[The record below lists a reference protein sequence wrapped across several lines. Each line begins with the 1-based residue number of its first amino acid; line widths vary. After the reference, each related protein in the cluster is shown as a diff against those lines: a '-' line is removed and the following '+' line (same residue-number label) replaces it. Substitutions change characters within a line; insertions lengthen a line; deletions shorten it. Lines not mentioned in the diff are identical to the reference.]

1 MNPKV
6 FLSHAKEDKNRFVLD
21 FAEKLRINGIDV
33 WLDKWEML
41 PGDSLIDKIFEE
53 GLKNAEAIIIVLSNH
68 SVNKPWVK
76 EELNA
81 GMMKKI
87 SRGTKII
94 PVLIDNCSVP
104 ESLKSTLWE
113 RISDTSNYQENLDRI
128 VASIFGHREKPPIG
142 QPPSYTKSVLS
153 EIPGLTRTDNLVLKE
168 SCESELKEYKYIVN
182 PKEIFLK
189 NGDNIIPEGELSDS
203 LEMLDQYGH
212 IRLHRTLGKDPYAYE
227 ITPFG
232 FDKYASA
239 YIKDYQQIIHDVIVS
254 IVNQSLRDNY
264 EIADRIGQPLKLIDH
279 ILDLLE
285 SNGHVKLSKELGG
298 GVHIYD
304 TLPALRRMLQ

>member
-6 FLSHAKEDKNRFVLD
+6 FLSHAKEDKDRFVLE
-21 FAEKLRINGIDV
+21 FGEKLRNQGVDV

-53 GLKNAEAIIIVLSNH
+53 GLKNADAIIIVLSNH

-87 SRGTKII
+87 SKGTKII
-94 PVLIDNCSVP
+94 PVVIDDCPVP

-113 RISDTSNYQENLDRI
+113 PIPVLSSYQESLDRI
-128 VASIFGHREKPPIG
+128 VASIFGQTIKPPLG

-153 EIPGLTRTDNLVLKE
+153 DIPGLTKIDNLILKE
-168 SCESELKEYKYIVN
+168 SCESELSEYKHLIN
-182 PKEIFLK
+182 PNDLFIKDGEY
-189 NGDNIIPEGELSDS
+189 IIPENELTDS
-203 LEMLDQYGH
+203 LEMLDRHGH
-212 IRLHRTLGKDPYAYE
+212 IRLNRTLGPGPYSYE
-227 ITPFG
+227 ITLFG
-232 FDKYASA
+232 FDKYAAA
-239 YIKDYQQIIHDVIVS
+239 YINDYQQIIHDVIVA
-254 IVNQSLRDNY
+254 IVNENLGNNSELA
-264 EIADRIGQPLKLIDH
+264 EKIGHPLKLINH

-285 SNGHVKLSKELGG
+285 SNGHLSLSKTLGG
-298 GVHIYD
+298 GVGIYNVS
-304 TLPALRRMLQ
+304 PALRRMLQ

>member
-21 FAEKLRINGIDV
+21 FAEKLRNNGIDV

-87 SRGTKII
+87 SMGTKII
-94 PVLIDNCSVP
+94 PVVIDNCSVP

-113 RISDTSNYQENLDRI
+113 RISDTASYQENLDRI
-128 VASIFGHREKPPIG
+128 VASIFGHREKPPLG
-142 QPPSYTKSVLS
+142 QPPAYTKSVLS
-153 EIPGLTRTDNLVLKE
+153 EISGLTRLDNLVLKE
-168 SCESELKEYKYIVN
+168 SCESELKKYKYIVN
-182 PKEIFLK
+182 PKDLFLK
-189 NGDNIIPEGELSDS
+189 NRKNNIPEGELSDS
-203 LEMLDQYGH
+203 LEMLDQYGY
-212 IRLHRTLGKDPYAYE
+212 IRLHRTLDKGPYEYE
-227 ITPFG
+227 ITLFG

-254 IVNQSLRDNY
+254 IVNQSLRDNH
-264 EIADRIGQPLKLIDH
+264 EIADRLGQPLKLIEH

-285 SNGHVKLSKELGG
+285 SKGHVKLSKDLDG
-298 GVHIYD
+298 GVHIFD
-304 TLPALRRMLQ
+304 TSPALKRMLQ